1 MGLDMVQSMSA
12 VLELISKQTTRLR
25 DLAEQSL
32 NGTYGASSI
41 ESMNIEAQSIIDEIV
56 RLTKDNDFNE
66 IAMFTEAEPAEG
78 EEETDLQ
85 AY

>member
-41 ESMNIEAQSIIDEIV
+41 ESMNI
-56 RLTKDNDFNE
+56 
-66 IAMFTEAEPAEG
+66 
-78 EEETDLQ
+78 
-85 AY
+85 